1 MNRPSRWQPLA
12 TGRIFSATTQRTVDH
27 AVVLLLRLQAHD
39 LAARRCSMVNALPDR
54 TGRRAIDPHRVHLAL
69 SNQLP
74 EQPMRRLED
83 VLVLDSQ
90 PASVLMSKKRR

>member
-1 MNRPSRWQPLA
+1 
-12 TGRIFSATTQRTVDH
+12 
-27 AVVLLLRLQAHD
+27 
-39 LAARRCSMVNALPDR
+39 
-54 TGRRAIDPHRVHLAL
+54 VHLAL